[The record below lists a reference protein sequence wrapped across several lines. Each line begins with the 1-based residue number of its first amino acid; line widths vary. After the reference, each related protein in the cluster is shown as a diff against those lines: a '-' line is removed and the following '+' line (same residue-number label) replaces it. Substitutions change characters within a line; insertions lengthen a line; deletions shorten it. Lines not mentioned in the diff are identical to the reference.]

1 MFPDPDWQPALLA
14 VGAGLLVM
22 VVLTAVHFGVLNLLD

>member
-14 VGAGLLVM
+14 VGAFLLVM
-22 VVLTAVHFGVLNLLD
+22 LVMVGAYLGVLNLLG